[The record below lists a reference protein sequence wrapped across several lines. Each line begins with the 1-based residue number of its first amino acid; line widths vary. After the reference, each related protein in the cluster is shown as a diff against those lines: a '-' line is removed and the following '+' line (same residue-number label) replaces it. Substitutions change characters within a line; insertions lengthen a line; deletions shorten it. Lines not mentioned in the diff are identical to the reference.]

1 MKTKIYKGVYSKP
14 KIEYVPLNYFD
25 MICQSGG
32 AGEGTETYNDPWTKS
47 DLDDLVF

>member
-1 MKTKIYKGVYSKP
+1 MKTKIYKGVYNKP
-14 KIEYVPLNYFD
+14 KAEYVPMNYFD

-32 AGEGTETYNDPWTKS
+32 MGGTEGNYNDPWTKS